1 MWRIGPGPV
10 DMMTNS
16 TPDEPVQ
23 PSAGARVFHR
33 ENLSLDGRRA
43 LEQLLQANWRLHTA
57 YPGLKVLTY
66 TLPEILN
73 HPDNTHSLCRRTSF
87 LLTLKRGD
95 RVSPCWWHHGDGH
108 LSSYNQLRR
117 TEEG

>member
-1 MWRIGPGPV
+1 MSGTGWYV
-10 DMMTNS
+10 
-16 TPDEPVQ
+16 
-23 PSAGARVFHR
+23 SARLACAGQA
-33 ENLSLDGRRA
+33 SGRHGRCA
-43 LEQLLQANWRLHTA
+43 LEQLLQANRRLHTA

-95 RVSPCWWHHGDGH
+95 RVSPCWRHHGDGH

-117 TEEG
+117 TEEGK